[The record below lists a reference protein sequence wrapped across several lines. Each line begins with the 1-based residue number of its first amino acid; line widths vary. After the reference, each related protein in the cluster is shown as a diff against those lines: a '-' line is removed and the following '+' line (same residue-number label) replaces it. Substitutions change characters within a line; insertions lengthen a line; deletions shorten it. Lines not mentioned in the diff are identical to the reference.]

1 MTGLRR
7 ALYPLRVVGAR
18 LRRRS
23 LAVLLT
29 ALGIATGAA
38 VLGAVLAGSLIA
50 QDKRVGRSVEQI
62 EPAARAVRAVSFGTP
77 GELAK
82 RYPALD
88 RDVRAALRPVLAAK
102 PTALVLYKESTIA
115 GQFVGLG
122 AVDDLGRW
130 VRITSGRL
138 PRLCRP
144 ERCEVVRLRGEGAIP
159 NAPGLRLVE
168 VGEAVLTSSVLFG
181 DFIAPVENRRD
192 EAELSSTYQEEA
204 RWHEATPPPLV
215 LANGVA
221 GLVASPPLASVY
233 RSFAWVLPLGP
244 ESVRVWDVD
253 RFRAS
258 LTRAR
263 SRLELLSTSFD
274 VQAPTEELAQAREDT
289 QVGGRRLLLI
299 GGESAALLFVFALLA
314 ATTMRRDSQAAR
326 ERLELHGASG
336 AQVGLATAAEAFAL
350 GVAGTAVGWALGVAA
365 TAILATAA
373 GEPPGAVLTNSLLSA
388 EGWAVAGCVALVAG
402 LVVVAALRTRPLSL
416 RGASISALD
425 LVALAAV
432 CLIAVALARG
442 ALDEEALAREG
453 GTGWLLLV
461 LPALV
466 TLVVA
471 IVAARLFPPLARWI
485 ERRSRSTLA
494 LRLAAVSLARN
505 PGHAGVAIAFFVVS
519 LGLALF
525 AAGYRTTL
533 AQGQTD
539 QAAYEVPL
547 DFVVREDLSR
557 LIPVFDAAPVE
568 RFGELGDGVAV
579 EPVLRASGSVSR
591 FGTTGV
597 AVLGIDPATI
607 PQLDGLRDDFS
618 SDSPAALAAAIE
630 VPGDP
635 ALTGLE
641 LPEGATALVLPV
653 EGRNTSVAVAIER
666 RDGRFVQLNLGAATG
681 EPGQVLR
688 APLPSEAAGGRIVS
702 LRLVLP
708 RRISTEPGSGTG
720 QAVEET
726 LTLGTLAAEVGGAE
740 QALGTGFDGWIGVD
754 GVTIEPSANGV
765 VLRYSVA
772 QELANRIRPVQPADG
787 LAVPVIASPRLANA
801 AAGGELP
808 LRIAGVDVAV
818 RVAAVARRFP
828 GVEGDFVVADRA
840 WLASALDTARPGAAV
855 VNEAWIGTN
864 GQAQEREVAAAL
876 AGPPFQ
882 VLDVTS
888 RVALEDELHGD
899 PLGRGTLVTLLAAAI
914 VALVLA
920 LAGLVLVLVGDLRD
934 ERGQFLDLEAQ
945 GAGPG
950 LLRRLTRLRAGLVAG
965 VGLLGGLAGGAALC
979 ALVVRLVAVTA
990 GSGNAEPP
998 LRLTLDWPLVV
1009 GAIAAYG
1016 LVAFLIVGAV
1026 TAGAFRRR
1034 TS

>member
-1 MTGLRR
+1 MTALRR
-7 ALYPLRVVGAR
+7 ALYPLRVVAAR

-29 ALGIATGAA
+29 GLGIATGAA

-50 QDKRVGRSVEQI
+50 QDKRVGRAVEQI
-62 EPAARAVRAVSFGTP
+62 PPAARAVRAASFGTP
-77 GELAK
+77 GELAA
-82 RYPALD
+82 RYPELD
-88 RDVRAALRPVLAAK
+88 RQVRAALRPVLDAE

-130 VRITSGRL
+130 VEVTSGRL
-138 PRLCRP
+138 PEPCRP
-144 ERCEVVRLRGEGAIP
+144 ERCEVIRLRGQGEIP

-168 VGEAVLTSSVLFG
+168 VGEGVLTSSALFG

-192 EAELSSTYQEEA
+192 DQELSPVYQEEA
-204 RWHEATPPPLV
+204 RWHEPTPPPLV

-221 GLVASPPLASVY
+221 ALAASPPLASVY
-233 RSFAWVLPLGP
+233 RSFAWVLPLGAG
-244 ESVRVWDVD
+244 SVPVWEID
-253 RFRAS
+253 RFRGAV
-258 LTRAR
+258 TRAR
-263 SRLELLSTSFD
+263 SKLELVSNSFD
-274 VQAPTEELAQAREDT
+274 VSAPTQELAQARQDT
-289 QVGGRRLLLI
+289 EVGGRRLLLI

-314 ATTMRRDSQAAR
+314 AATMRRDSEAAR
-326 ERLELHGASG
+326 ERLVLHGASRS
-336 AQVGLATAAEAFAL
+336 QVGIATAGEAFAL
-350 GVAGTAVGWALGVAA
+350 GVAGTAIGWALGVAA
-365 TAILATAA
+365 AAVLATAA

-388 EGWAVAGCVALVAG
+388 DGWAVAGCVAVVAG
-402 LVVVAALRTRPLSL
+402 LVVVAALRTRPLSV
-416 RGASISALD
+416 RGASVSALD

-432 CLIAVALARG
+432 ALIAVALARG
-442 ALDEEALAREG
+442 ALDEQALAQEG

-471 IVAARLFPPLARWI
+471 IVATRLFPPLARWI
-485 ERRSRSTLA
+485 ERRARSALA

-533 AQGQTD
+533 AQSQTD

-557 LIPVFDAAPVE
+557 LIPVFAAAPLE
-568 RFGELGDGVAV
+568 RFRELGDGARVD
-579 EPVLRASGSVSR
+579 PVLRASGSVSR

-635 ALTGLE
+635 ALTGLD
-641 LPEGATALVLPV
+641 LPEGAAALVLPV
-653 EGRNTSVAVAIER
+653 EGQNASVAVAIER
-666 RDGRFVQLNLGAATG
+666 RDGRFVQLNLGAADG
-681 EPGQVLR
+681 SAGQVLR
-688 APLPSEAAGGRIVS
+688 APLPPEAAGGRIVS

-726 LTLGTLAAEVGGAE
+726 LTLGPLAAEVDGKE
-740 QALGTGFDGWIGVD
+740 QVLSDGFHGWIGVD

-787 LAVPVIASPRLANA
+787 LTVPVIASPRLANA
-801 AAGGELP
+801 AAGGEIP
-808 LRIAGVDVAV
+808 IRIAGVDVAL

-828 GVEGDFVVADRA
+828 GVQGDFVVADRA

-855 VNEAWIGTN
+855 VNEAWIATDGK
-864 GQAQEREVAAAL
+864 AQERRVAAAL

-882 VLDVTS
+882 VLDITS
-888 RVALEDELHGD
+888 RAELADELHGD

-920 LAGLVLVLVGDLRD
+920 LAGLVLVLIGDLRD

-950 LLRRLTRLRAGLVAG
+950 LLRRLTRLRAGLVAT
-965 VGLLGGLAGGAALC
+965 VGLIGGLAGGAVLC

-990 GSGNAEPP
+990 GSANAEPP

-1016 LVAFLIVGAV
+1016 LVAFAIVGAV
-1026 TAGAFRRR
+1026 TARAFRRR
-1034 TS
+1034 AS